1 MNMGLL
7 MFWFFFFSSHFF
19 NCCFFF
25 GNLRLFRDV
34 LVKCRNEHSQAGEV
48 ALNLHQC
55 SEVAKCNEINV
66 A

>member
-34 LVKCRNEHSQAGEV
+34 LVKCRKAGEV